1 MVKFKC
7 RLCGKQC
14 HDLSSHV
21 EKEHDG
27 MTTEKYLA
35 TTNHYIRKLHGGRI
49 VSKWYLRNIEKISEK
64 NEVNDFAQIKKEPI
78 KNHFQNLLKPSLFL
92 PDKKHKDQLLKCI
105 LNGDN
110 CLMVGP
116 TGCGKTTLATL
127 LAKENNINLYHT
139 KFNTEMTVSDLLGH
153 PIITEDKKIGFAYGI
168 LPRAMN
174 SKACGNGDE
183 EHWLLIDEIDAAPA
197 RVLFALFGAL
207 EDQREIFVM
216 EACKTIKATPNFRII
231 ATANTKGIDEDGRYV
246 RQVFDE
252 AFLDRWS
259 LFECNYTEHE
269 KTLLIKKEGIPEE
282 TAEKM
287 MKFLALIRKGV
298 ENEEIRMSISTRRL
312 LDWANK
318 IKIFNSTRVAT
329 KLSLLNRLCKE
340 DQAIYKSLFQR
351 IFAREI
357 K

>member
-1 MVKFKC
+1 
-7 RLCGKQC
+7 
-14 HDLSSHV
+14 
-21 EKEHDG
+21 
-27 MTTEKYLA
+27 
-35 TTNHYIRKLHGGRI
+35 
-49 VSKWYLRNIEKISEK
+49 
-64 NEVNDFAQIKKEPI
+64 
-78 KNHFQNLLKPSLFL
+78 
-92 PDKKHKDQLLKCI
+92 
-105 LNGDN
+105 
-110 CLMVGP
+110 MVGP

-127 LAKENNINLYHT
+127 LAKENNINLYNV

-259 LFECNYTEHE
+259 LFECEYTEHE
-269 KTLLIKKEGIPEE
+269 KTLLLKKEGMPES
-282 TAEKM
+282 TADSM
-287 MKFLALIRKGV
+287 MRFVDLIRKGV

-318 IKIFNSTRVAT
+318 IKIFNSINVGT
-329 KLSLLNRLCKE
+329 KLSLFNRLCKE
-340 DQAIYKSLFQR
+340 DKVVYKSLLQR
-351 IFAREI
+351 IFGREATQ
-357 K
+357 